1 MKVNF
6 WLMVVI
12 IILLTAVVLSWQGF
26 AARGG
31 EIKNLETVNNSLT
44 NKIKE
49 QTKIIDSLKQQQP
62 QIVEVKSSVG
72 LPAKQSGVKSSDS
85 DLTAKA
91 MEDGLRIGY
100 RDGYNAGYSANR
112 TANPRYDKVL
122 ELTAGQKKTI
132 ASSEK
137 TIGSILS
144 AAFRES
150 CINAGIRTGLVF
162 LYFQGSGSL
171 VLVTFATKDLGPVYY
186 DWVGVCNGDSINLT
200 LVQMKIEIGRSY
212 AEINGLPKQE
222 YDDTISEV
230 VYIW

>member
-1 MKVNF
+1 VKANF

-12 IILLTAVVLSWQGF
+12 IILLTAVVLGWQGF
-26 AARGG
+26 TARGG
-31 EIKNLETVNNSLT
+31 EIKSLEIVNNSLT

-49 QTKIIDSLKQQQP
+49 QIKVIDSLKQQQP
-62 QIVEVKSSVG
+62 EIIEVKSPTEFST
-72 LPAKQSGVKSSDS
+72 KQSVVKRSDS
-85 DLTAKA
+85 DLAAKA

-112 TANPRYDKVL
+112 TANPNYAKVL

-144 AAFRES
+144 AEFRES

-186 DWVGVCNGDSINLT
+186 DWVGVHNGNSINLA

-222 YDDTISEV
+222 YDDIIGEV
-230 VYIW
+230 VLVW